1 MIPTLPIQITCPS
14 CKTKYTAQVQSIVDV
29 GENPQLKAALL
40 RGQLNVVV
48 CPSCHISGMVSAP
61 LLYHDPQKELLLL
74 FIPPELNIPLAERER
89 LTGSLVNALMTAI
102 PAEQRKGYF
111 LNPRTALTMQGL
123 LDEIL
128 KADGVTPEML
138 EKQRARSRLL
148 QDLLRAMDDEAQLQA
163 LVDQHKADIDYQ
175 FFLTLAATAENSAMA
190 GQQQV
195 MEKLLKL
202 RDTLLAR
209 TSVVLPE
216 PLPLDTPP
224 GQVLDRV
231 LALKEHE
238 GRWAFAMYNRPLLD
252 YAFFQEL
259 TSRIEKATPA
269 EVDALRMLRTELLE
283 MTEQLDKE
291 AQAVQEA
298 KIKLLQDVLAS
309 PDPAQT
315 LRDRQQ
321 EIDSLFL
328 AILGSALRNAQRGG
342 KAEEVQQLQKVS
354 EITTQILQDS
364 LPPELRLVNNL
375 LSADYP
381 EGTRKMLEERRQ
393 EWDAEFLEILTALAS
408 DVEEQGRPEAAQ
420 RLKDIRVQ
428 AELLLGSP
436 GAPASTPAPPAQS
449 PTN

>member
-1 MIPTLPIQITCPS
+1 MIPTLPIQISCPS

-48 CPSCHISGMVSAP
+48 CPACHVPGVVSAP

-74 FIPPELNIPLAERER
+74 FIPPELNLPLAERER
-89 LTGSLVNALMTAI
+89 LTGSLVTALMSAV
-102 PAEQRKGYF
+102 PVEKRKGYF
-111 LNPRTALTMQGL
+111 LNPRPVLTMQSM
-123 LDEIL
+123 LDEVL

-148 QDLLRAMDDEAQLQA
+148 QDLLRAMDDEPQLQA
-163 LVDQHKADIDYQ
+163 LIDLHKTEIDYS
-175 FFLTLAATAENSAMA
+175 FLLTLAATAESSAMA

-209 TSVVLPE
+209 TAVVLPE

-231 LALKEHE
+231 LALKERE
-238 GRWAFAMYNRPLLD
+238 GRWAFVMYNRPLLD
-252 YAFFQEL
+252 YTFFQEL
-259 TSRIEKATPA
+259 TGRIEKASPA
-269 EVDALRMLRTELLE
+269 EADVLRNLRTELLE

-291 AQAVQEA
+291 AQAVQQA
-298 KIKLLQDVLAS
+298 KIQFLQDLLAS
-309 PDPAQT
+309 PDPAQA
-315 LRDRQQ
+315 LRDRQR

-328 AILGSALRNAQRGG
+328 ALLGSALRSAEQSG
-342 KAEEVQQLQKVS
+342 KAEEAQQLRKVN
-354 EITTQILQDS
+354 EAAMQILQDS

-375 LSADYP
+375 LSTDYP

-393 EWDAEFLEILTALAS
+393 EWNADFLEMLSALAA
-408 DVEEQGRPEAAQ
+408 DVEAQGRPEAAQ

-428 AELLLGSP
+428 AEQLLN
-436 GAPASTPAPPAQS
+436 QK
-449 PTN
+449 